1 MWFVFAV
8 LTFLFWGF
16 ADLFYKKGNSEK
28 DKYSHLKTGVIVG
41 LTMGLHAII
50 YYLVKDISI
59 SFLDILKYLPVSLCY
74 IISMVIGYKGLKY
87 INLSI
92 SSPIQNTSGI
102 ITSLLLCI
110 IFQIIPSIYE
120 IVGLLLMLVGVI
132 ILSIIENKSGKE
144 KQDLLKKI
152 KISVILFPILYCI
165 IDGMG
170 TFLDAIY
177 LDQLS
182 LISEDAALISYE
194 LTFLIY
200 GIIVYLYLH
209 FVKKEKIII
218 KNEKNKVFASLFE
231 TAGQF
236 TYVYAITSHSIITVP
251 IVACYSALSILLS
264 RIFLKEKLTKFQYI
278 ALLLIFIGIIVLGI
292 FEA

>member
-1 MWFVFAV
+1 MWFVFAI

-28 DKYSHLKTGVIVG
+28 DKYSHLKTGVIIG
-41 LTMGLHAII
+41 FTMGLHAII

-59 SFLDILKYLPVSLCY
+59 SFFDILKYLPVSLCY

-92 SSPIQNTSGI
+92 ASPIQNTSGI

-110 IFQIIPSIYE
+110 IFQIIPSVYE
-120 IVGLLLMLVGVI
+120 IIGLLLMLIGVI

-209 FVKKEKIII
+209 FIKKEKIII

>member
-1 MWFVFAV
+1 MWFVFAI

-41 LTMGLHAII
+41 FIMGLHAII
-50 YYLVKDISI
+50 YYLVKDITI

-110 IFQIIPSIYE
+110 IFQIIPSVYE
-120 IVGLLLMLVGVI
+120 IIGLILMLVGVI

-194 LTFLIY
+194 LTFFIY

-209 FVKKEKIII
+209 FIKKEKIII

-264 RIFLKEKLTKFQYI
+264 RIFLKEKLAKFQYI

>member
-28 DKYSHLKTGVIVG
+28 DKYSHLKTGVIIG
-41 LTMGLHAII
+41 FTMGLHAII

-110 IFQIIPSIYE
+110 IFQIIPSVYE
-120 IVGLLLMLVGVI
+120 IIGLLLMLIGVI

-209 FVKKEKIII
+209 FIKKEKIII

>member
-41 LTMGLHAII
+41 FTMGLHAII

-102 ITSLLLCI
+102 ITSLLLCV
-110 IFQIIPSIYE
+110 IFQIIPSVYE
-120 IVGLLLMLVGVI
+120 IIGLLLMLIGVV

-182 LISEDAALISYE
+182 LISEDVALISYE
-194 LTFLIY
+194 LTFFIY
-200 GIIVYLYLH
+200 GLIVYLYLH
-209 FVKKEKIII
+209 FIKKEKIVI

-236 TYVYAITSHSIITVP
+236 TYVYAISSHSIITVP

-292 FEA
+292 FEV